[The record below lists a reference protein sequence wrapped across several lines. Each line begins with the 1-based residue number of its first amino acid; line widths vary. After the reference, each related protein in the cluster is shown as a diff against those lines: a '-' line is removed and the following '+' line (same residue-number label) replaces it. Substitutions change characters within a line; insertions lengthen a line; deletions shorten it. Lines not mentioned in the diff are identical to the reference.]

1 LAQEARKT
9 TIIDVKTENS
19 GADLMADN
27 RRIISIQIGDSTR
40 QELYYADASV
50 GERSL
55 FQAVIR
61 IRMLISQGCVL
72 AGYGLKGFEV
82 PLLKRFLAVTIP
94 EANALDLRDM
104 DSVKRL
110 QQKTGKAS
118 LDLSEVCSEYGIPA
132 DHRRLMDE
140 KAEPLK
146 KKPEILAQANE
157 AAKQLVAKGWNSDSS
172 LKYALDTIANGH
184 AILESY
190 EEFVQKG
197 GAVDTLFHK
206 YAVGDVACE
215 HRLLQA
221 LQQHSTPTSASPPVE
236 VAPPGKMTA

>member
-1 LAQEARKT
+1 LAQDVRKT
-9 TIIDVKTENS
+9 TIIDVKTENI
-19 GADLMADN
+19 GADVMADN

-40 QELYYADASV
+40 QDLYYADASV

-55 FQAVIR
+55 FQAIIR
-61 IRMLISQGCVL
+61 VKMLILQGYVL
-72 AGYGLKGFEV
+72 AGYDLKGFEV

-94 EANALDLRDM
+94 EANTFDLRDM

-118 LDLSEVCSEYGIPA
+118 LELSEVCSEYRISA
-132 DHRRLMDE
+132 DHKRLMDE

-146 KKPEILAQANE
+146 KKQEILVQANE
-157 AAKQLVAKGWNSDSS
+157 AAKELVAKGWSSDSS
-172 LKYALDTIANGH
+172 LKYALDTIATGH

-197 GAVDTLFHK
+197 GAGDTLFHK
-206 YAVGDVACE
+206 YAVGDVVCE

-221 LQQHSTPTSASPPVE
+221 LQRPSTPTSASPP
-236 VAPPGKMTA
+236 A